1 MSRWIEK
8 KENPVLPVY
17 FVGIVWLICGLI
29 LPIYKL
35 WALILTALLSAAGY
49 GLGKILCPKRLKRV
63 EQDFMTGSEDADE
76 MLRTIDELLKKLK
89 ELNDAIPD
97 DELSAAITRMEK
109 AGAGILSEVESHP
122 EKARQIR
129 RFTNYYLPDAVKILT
144 AYAELEK
151 RGVSGENADTVRRQ
165 VADNAAS
172 IAKAFENQLY
182 SLFEGEALDIS
193 TDLEVLQNFLKGQ
206 GLN

>member
-1 MSRWIEK
+1 M
-8 KENPVLPVY
+8 
-17 FVGIVWLICGLI
+17 
-29 LPIYKL
+29 
-35 WALILTALLSAAGY
+35 
-49 GLGKILCPKRLKRV
+49 
-63 EQDFMTGSEDADE
+63 
-76 MLRTIDELLKKLK
+76 
-89 ELNDAIPD
+89 
-97 DELSAAITRMEK
+97 
-109 AGAGILSEVESHP
+109 
-122 EKARQIR
+122 QIR

-172 IAKAFENQLY
+172 IAKAFENQLD